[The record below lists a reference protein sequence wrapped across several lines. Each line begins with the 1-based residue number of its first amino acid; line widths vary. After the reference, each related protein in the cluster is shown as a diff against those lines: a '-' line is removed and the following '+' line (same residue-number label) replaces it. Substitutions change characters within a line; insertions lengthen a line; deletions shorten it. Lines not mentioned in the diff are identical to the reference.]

1 LANKLSRRRTPSHQ
15 QRGCYVRGKVRPQ
28 GGRRLPKAD
37 ATTAEAIIGDYDYI
51 IAGAGSAG
59 CLLANRLSADP
70 DKRVLLLEAGG
81 RDNWIWFHIPVG
93 YLFAIG
99 NPRSDWCFKTEPETG
114 LNGRSLNYPRGKVIG
129 GSSAINAMIYMRGQA
144 ADYDHWRQL
153 GLSGWGFDDVLPFFR
168 KHEDHFMG
176 ASEAHAV
183 GGELPIAPPRVRWDL
198 LDAFRVAA
206 EQAGIKT
213 IPDFN
218 CGDNEGC
225 AAFHVNQKRGR
236 RVSSARAFLKPVL
249 NRPNL
254 RLETGCL
261 VEGIVFD
268 GKRAAG
274 IRFRQNGQMR
284 TARCRGEVIL
294 AAGSIGSPQI
304 LLLSGVG
311 PGAHLQE
318 HGIPVV
324 LDKAGVGGNLQ
335 DHLQQRMIFKVK
347 GVTTLN
353 ERYHAPLGMARMLAE
368 YVLFRRGPLTMAPS
382 QLGLFTRSDKD
393 QARANLQFHVQP
405 LSLDKF
411 GDPLHKF
418 PAFTASACN
427 LRPTSRGTVRLR
439 SGNAADAPAI
449 RPNYLATDDDRRV
462 AASAIRLTRRI
473 VAQPALAPFHPD
485 EYLPGAS
492 VRDDDDAAM
501 IKAAG
506 DIGTTI
512 FHPVGTAKMGLASDP
527 STVVDER
534 LRVIGV
540 ERLRVIDASVMPTIT
555 SGNTNA
561 PTMMIAEKGAAML
574 REDAKAL
581 A

>member
-1 LANKLSRRRTPSHQ
+1 
-15 QRGCYVRGKVRPQ
+15 
-28 GGRRLPKAD
+28 LPDK
-37 ATTAEAIIGDYDYI
+37 TAISGDYDYI

-70 DKRVLLLEAGG
+70 GKRVLLLEAGG

-99 NPRSDWCFKTEPETG
+99 NPRSDWCFKTEPEAG
-114 LNGRSLNYPRGKVIG
+114 LNGRVLNYPRGKVIG

-153 GLSGWGFDDVLPFFR
+153 GLNGWSWTEVLPFFR
-168 KHEDHFMG
+168 RHEDHFLG
-176 ASEAHAV
+176 DSDAHAA
-183 GGELPIAPPRVRWDL
+183 GGEWPISAPRVRWDL
-198 LDAFRVAA
+198 LDAFRAAA
-206 EQAGIKT
+206 EQAGIKS

-225 AAFHVNQKRGR
+225 CAFHVNQKRGR
-236 RVSSARAFLKPVL
+236 RVSTARAFLKPVL
-249 NRPNL
+249 HRANL

-261 VEGIVFD
+261 VESIVFD
-268 GKRAAG
+268 GRRAAG
-274 IRFRQNGQMR
+274 IRFTQNGETR

-294 AAGSIGSPQI
+294 AAGSIGSTQI

-311 PGAHLQE
+311 PAAHLQE
-318 HGIPVV
+318 HGIPVL
-324 LDKAGVGGNLQ
+324 LDKPGVGLNLQ
-335 DHLQQRMIFKVK
+335 DHLQLRMIYKVD
-347 GVTTLN
+347 GITTLN

-382 QLGLFTRSDKD
+382 QLGLFTRSDND
-393 QARANLQFHVQP
+393 QDRANLQYHVQP

-418 PAFTASACN
+418 PAFTASVCN

-439 SGNAADAPAI
+439 SRSPLDPPAI
-449 RPNYLATDDDRRV
+449 QPNYLSTDEDRRI
-462 AASAIRLTRRI
+462 AARAIKLTRQI
-473 VAQPALAPFHPD
+473 AAQPALAPYHPQ
-485 EYLPGAS
+485 EYLPGPS
-492 VRDDDDAAM
+492 VRDDEAALV
-501 IKAAG
+501 KAAG

-527 STVVDER
+527 LAVVDER
-534 LRVIGV
+534 LRVTGL
-540 ERLRVIDASVMPTIT
+540 ECLRVIDASVMPAIT

-574 REDAKAL
+574 REDAKAF